1 MKAIST
7 SSGEADPDTKDAF
20 ISHASEDKAT
30 VAEPLA
36 QALSSEGWNVWL
48 DKLELTVGDSLNQ
61 RINNA
66 LARSRFGIVVL
77 SEAFFSKHW
86 PQRELDAL
94 TARETVSGQKVI
106 LPVWHGIDT
115 AYLAEVSPTLA
126 DRVGV
131 STEHG
136 LESVARELIR
146 ALEQAR
152 TAPHD
157 PNRKEPVIVSVNRVP
172 RNADEQQELLDARP
186 PGWEYLWFARVLL
199 VGKDGLE
206 VKWRDHE
213 LRIGRGPREHFD
225 DELAALGYLRH
236 STDDMAHAIGP
247 INRVLAPEAQA
258 EAFGAPGEPGDPA
271 RIEHV
276 GHAVVRAYEAL
287 LDAAGGLRQQAVP
300 SSLEHAFELAAQLA
314 NNAVA
319 EIRDFIDRTV
329 AETDRIPA
337 YIADPSPDK
346 PRLEIHLD
354 LTLSVDQDVQDQLS
368 TELARLR
375 GEAG

>member
-1 MKAIST
+1 LSAV
-7 SSGEADPDTKDAF
+7 ADPDEKDAF
-20 ISHASEDKAT
+20 ISHAGEDKAT

-36 QALSSEGWNVWL
+36 KALLAEGWKVWL

-61 RINNA
+61 RINAA
-66 LARSRFGIVVL
+66 LARSRFGIVIL
-77 SEAFFSKHW
+77 SKPFFSKQW
-86 PQRELDAL
+86 PKLELDAL

-106 LPVWHGIDT
+106 LPVWHGVDA
-115 AYLAEVSPTLA
+115 AYLAEVSPALA

-131 STEHG
+131 STDHG
-136 LESVARELIR
+136 IETVAQELIR

-152 TAPHD
+152 TAPHN

-172 RNADEQQELLDARP
+172 RNAEEQQELLDTRP
-186 PGWEYLWFARVLL
+186 PGWEYLWFASVLL
-199 VGKDGLE
+199 VGREGLD

-213 LRIGRGPREHFD
+213 LRIGRGQRQHFD
-225 DELAALGYLRH
+225 DVPAAVRYLGH
-236 STDDMAHAIGP
+236 ATDDMAHAMGP
-247 INRVLAPEAQA
+247 INRVLAPEAQV

-276 GHAVVRAYEAL
+276 AQAVVRAYEAL
-287 LDAAGGLRQQAVP
+287 LDAAAGLRQQAVP
-300 SSLEHAFELAAQLA
+300 ESLEQAFELAAQLA

-337 YIADPSPDK
+337 YLADPSPDK
-346 PRLEIHLD
+346 PRLQIRLD
-354 LTLSVDQDVQDQLS
+354 LTLTVDQEVQDRLS
-368 TELARLR
+368 AELGRLTHEFGR
-375 GEAG
+375 